1 MRIICL
7 TALVLF
13 GAGCAE
19 SVDPNRLLIGRWG
32 TSTAELIAL
41 RSGAELHL
49 PHPPSCL
56 IVVFDEPLELTD
68 GNEFGG
74 RGEIW
79 TSGATDGE
87 RQRATISG
95 SLDGSG
101 VQLQV
106 ALGAEWFPLSLES
119 GVAPDPEEVPT
130 CPL

>member
-1 MRIICL
+1 MRNVCL
-7 TALVLF
+7 AALLLF
-13 GAGCAE
+13 GAGCGE

-68 GNEFGG
+68 GNEFGA

-79 TSGATDGE
+79 TSGATEGE
-87 RQRATISG
+87 RPRATISG
-95 SLDGSG
+95 SLDGSA
-101 VQLQV
+101 VHLQV
-106 ALGAEWFPLSLES
+106 ALAAEWFPIALQP

-130 CPL
+130 CLL

>member
-7 TALVLF
+7 AALVLL
-13 GAGCAE
+13 GTGCGD

-32 TSTAELIAL
+32 AGTAELIAL

-49 PHPPSCL
+49 PYHPSCL
-56 IVVFDEPLELTD
+56 IVVFDEPLALTD
-68 GNEFGG
+68 GNEFGA
-74 RGEIW
+74 RGEVW
-79 TSGATDGE
+79 TSGATEGE
-87 RQRATISG
+87 RPGATISG
-95 SLDGSG
+95 SLDGNV

-119 GVAPDPEEVPT
+119 GVAPDPEDVPT